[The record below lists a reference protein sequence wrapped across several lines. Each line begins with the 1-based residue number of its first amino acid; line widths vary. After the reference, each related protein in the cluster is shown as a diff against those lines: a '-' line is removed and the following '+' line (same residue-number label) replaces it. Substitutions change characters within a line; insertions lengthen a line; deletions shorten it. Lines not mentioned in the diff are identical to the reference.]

1 MTEVAISNKETEE
14 IVGRVNDTGY
24 EANTQTFEDFVQ
36 SLRVRSGAITTHAT
50 PVFEDRDPLPISCFM
65 SRSEGETG
73 FGKVLIEN
81 MNPGDNYRVI
91 PYHRDRVSELTF
103 DRDGVTV

>member
-1 MTEVAISNKETEE
+1 MTEVAIHNEETED

-24 EANTQTFEDFVQ
+24 EADTQGFEDFVQ
-36 SLRVRSGAITTHAT
+36 SLKTRGGGITTHAT
-50 PVFEDRDPLPISCFM
+50 PVFEDSEPSPVSCFM

-81 MNPGDNYRVI
+81 MNPGDKYRVI
-91 PYHRDRVSELTF
+91 PFHRDRVYKLTF
-103 DRDGVTV
+103 ERDEITV